1 MFIFANSI
9 ASQVGASDLD
19 LLGDDI
25 RHFSAMEQTGVSLRT
40 ITQTGKGEFVMGLGN
55 DADDAAKTQ
64 KMLMQVAMFLHRELP
79 IRLAH
84 RVRDLDSIPH
94 LSGLAGTKAVRT
106 MYARSFEE
114 IRAAPTPK

>member
-1 MFIFANSI
+1 M
-9 ASQVGASDLD
+9 D
-19 LLGDDI
+19 LLSDDI

-40 ITQTGKGEFVMGLGN
+40 ITQTGRGDFVQLESA
-55 DADDAAKTQ
+55 DATLRTQ

>member
-1 MFIFANSI
+1 
-9 ASQVGASDLD
+9 

-40 ITQTGKGEFVMGLGN
+40 ITQTGMGEFVSGLGSE
-55 DADDAAKTQ
+55 ADDAKAKTQ